1 MCVTSG
7 VTVLARTVPP
17 FKFLAKQTLKVP
29 DILVLTS
36 LTSWKLLFHLDSLK

>member
-7 VTVLARTVPP
+7 LTVLASTVPP
-17 FKFLAKQTLKVP
+17 LQFLAKQTLKVP

-36 LTSWKLLFHLDSLK
+36 LTSWKFLFHLDSLI